1 MGINFAR
8 DWIAYVLLGAVAF
21 FFIYVI
27 IKGNL
32 PEDKNKNNQDKGAST
47 KNK

>member
-1 MGINFAR
+1 MNETLYR
-8 DWIAYVLLGAVAF
+8 DWPVYVLLGAVVY

-32 PEDKNKNNQDKGAST
+32 PEKKNKEDQGK
-47 KNK
+47 